1 MEEVTDG
8 GVARCGSYCSPELR
22 RCEVRMELLLPLYRK
37 KYGDSQGVR
46 EVQEKRMGGL
56 MCFGEA
62 HLAGKQRRTA
72 SVLRAS
78 ASKWWQPGGSSRWFS
93 EGKWKGQQW
102 LLIGS
107 NGAVNGAVK
116 RED

>member
-1 MEEVTDG
+1 
-8 GVARCGSYCSPELR
+8 
-22 RCEVRMELLLPLYRK
+22 MELLLPLYRK

-62 HLAGKQRRTA
+62 HLTGKRRRTA

-78 ASKWWQPGGSSRWFS
+78 ASKWRQPGGSSRWFF
-93 EGKWKGQQW
+93 EGKWRGQQG
-102 LLIGS
+102 LLIGGS
-107 NGAVNGAVK
+107 DRGFQALNDG
-116 RED
+116 D